1 MMKWIVS
8 LLMVFSAI
16 ALAATSAKDAYL
28 MLKNNQAIFIDV
40 READEVKD
48 GMIEKATWMA
58 LSKLKVDNS
67 WEKELRESSKGKKI
81 FLYCRSGRR
90 SEIARELLKQQG
102 IEAENIGGYETLKT
116 ELPTTKGK

>member
-1 MMKWIVS
+1 MMKWILS
-8 LLMVFSAI
+8 LLLGFSTLVF
-16 ALAATSAKDAYL
+16 AATSAQDAYS

-58 LSKLKVDNS
+58 LSKLKADNA
-67 WEKELRESSKGKKI
+67 WEKELRVSSKGKKI
-81 FLYCRSGRR
+81 FLYCRSGKR
-90 SEIARELLKQQG
+90 SEVAREILKQKG

-116 ELPTTKGK
+116 ELPTTKVK

>member
-1 MMKWIVS
+1 MMKWILS
-8 LLMVFSAI
+8 LLLGFSTLV
-16 ALAATSAKDAYL
+16 LAATSPQDAYS

-58 LSKLKVDNS
+58 LSKLKADNA

-81 FLYCRSGRR
+81 FLYCRSGKR
-90 SEIARELLKQQG
+90 SEVAREILKQKG

-116 ELPTTKGK
+116 ELPTTKVK

>member
-1 MMKWIVS
+1 MMKWTLS

-16 ALAATSAKDAYL
+16 ALAATSAQDAFS

-40 READEVKD
+40 READEVKE

-58 LSKLKVDNS
+58 LSKLKADNT
-67 WEKELRESSKGKKI
+67 WEKELRGFSKEKKI
-81 FLYCRSGRR
+81 FLYCRSGKR
-90 SEIARELLKQQG
+90 SEVAREILKQKG

>member
-1 MMKWIVS
+1 MMKWILS
-8 LLMVFSAI
+8 LLLGFSTLV
-16 ALAATSAKDAYL
+16 LAATSAQDAYS

-58 LSKLKVDNS
+58 LSKLKAENA
-67 WEKELRESSKGKKI
+67 WEKELRDSSKGKKI
-81 FLYCRSGRR
+81 FLYCRSGKR
-90 SEIARELLKQQG
+90 SEVAREILKQKG

-116 ELPTTKGK
+116 ELPTTKVK

>member
-1 MMKWIVS
+1 MMKWILS
-8 LLMVFSAI
+8 LLMVFSTI
-16 ALAATSAKDAYL
+16 ALAATSAQDAYS

-58 LSKLKVDNS
+58 LSKLKADNA

-81 FLYCRSGRR
+81 FLYCRSGKR
-90 SEIARELLKQQG
+90 SEVAREILKQKG
-102 IEAENIGGYETLKT
+102 IEAENIGGYETLKA
-116 ELPTTKGK
+116 ELPTTKVK

>member
-1 MMKWIVS
+1 MMKWILS
-8 LLMVFSAI
+8 LLLGFSTHV
-16 ALAATSAKDAYL
+16 LAATSAKDAYS
-28 MLKNNQAIFIDV
+28 MLKNIQAILIDV

-58 LSKLKVDNS
+58 LSKLKADNA

-81 FLYCRSGRR
+81 FLYCRSGKR
-90 SEIARELLKQQG
+90 SEVARELLKQKG

-116 ELPTTKGK
+116 ELPTTKVK

>member
-1 MMKWIVS
+1 MMKWILS
-8 LLMVFSAI
+8 LLLGFSTHV
-16 ALAATSAKDAYL
+16 LAATSAKDAYS
-28 MLKNNQAIFIDV
+28 MLKNIQAIFIDV

-48 GMIEKATWMA
+48 GIIEKATWMA
-58 LSKLKVDNS
+58 LSKLEADNA

-90 SEIARELLKQQG
+90 SQVAQEILKQKG

-116 ELPTTKGK
+116 ELPTTKVK

>member
-1 MMKWIVS
+1 MIKWIVS
-8 LLMVFSAI
+8 LLMVFSTVVM
-16 ALAATSAKDAYL
+16 AATSAQDAYSL
-28 MLKNNQAIFIDV
+28 LKNNQAIFIDV
-40 READEVKD
+40 READEVRD
-48 GMIEKATWMA
+48 GVIQKATWMA
-58 LSKLKVDNS
+58 LSKLKADDS

-90 SEIARELLKQQG
+90 SEMAKDILKQKG

>member
-1 MMKWIVS
+1 MKWILS

-16 ALAATSAKDAYL
+16 ALAATSANDAYL

-58 LSKLKVDNS
+58 LSKLKADNQN
-67 WEKELRESSKGKKI
+67 RFASKKRMK
-81 FLYCRSGRR
+81 RS
-90 SEIARELLKQQG
+90 
-102 IEAENIGGYETLKT
+102 
-116 ELPTTKGK
+116 P

>member
-1 MMKWIVS
+1 MIKWILS

-16 ALAATSAKDAYL
+16 ALAATSARDAYS

-58 LSKLKVDNS
+58 LSKLKADDT
-67 WEKELRESSKGKKI
+67 WEKDLRESSKGKKI

-90 SEIARELLKQQG
+90 SEVARELLKQKG

-116 ELPTTKGK
+116 ELPTTKVK